1 MPADLQP
8 MAVAT
13 SDPGLYAPHA
23 GAPAVEALLDAAR
36 PLEGARVLH
45 LTVAG
50 AQGRIS
56 ETLGGLLALEAGAGV
71 AVEWNVLFGDPEL
84 RRVAAALHGG
94 LRGGESAIADADWAH
109 YLDACERIAREL
121 AGRHDVVVLHDP
133 GALGLAP
140 ALGAAAVW
148 SCHVDASRA
157 EDEALERAAV
167 LADACSGVL
176 APDASF
182 LPGRL
187 AGDGFR
193 AVAPGI
199 DPLDPRNLEL
209 EPRLPGRVVRSLG
222 VDLDR
227 PFVLQ
232 ALELDRW
239 DDPHTTIECF
249 RLAREEAPGLQLVLA
264 AHLDATATEAWRA
277 AKEVSDYSSGMEDLL
292 LLTSYEPLGSLE
304 VGSLQHLARVVLELS
319 TGEGLHLGP
328 CEALWKRTPVVGG
341 PDGGLHLTVR
351 DGVDGFI
358 AQGVEEIARRLV
370 DLIHDPGLA
379 VEMGRAG
386 RERVRER
393 FLVTAAAERE
403 LRALAELA

>member
-1 MPADLQP
+1 
-8 MAVAT
+8 
-13 SDPGLYAPHA
+13 
-23 GAPAVEALLDAAR
+23 
-36 PLEGARVLH
+36 
-45 LTVAG
+45 
-50 AQGRIS
+50 
-56 ETLGGLLALEAGAGV
+56 
-71 AVEWNVLFGDPEL
+71 
-84 RRVAAALHGG
+84 
-94 LRGGESAIADADWAH
+94 
-109 YLDACERIAREL
+109 
-121 AGRHDVVVLHDP
+121 
-133 GALGLAP
+133 
-140 ALGAAAVW
+140 
-148 SCHVDASRA
+148 
-157 EDEALERAAV
+157 
-167 LADACSGVL
+167 
-176 APDASF
+176 
-182 LPGRL
+182 
-187 AGDGFR
+187 
-193 AVAPGI
+193 
-199 DPLDPRNLEL
+199 
-209 EPRLPGRVVRSLG
+209 

-249 RLAREEAPGLQLVLA
+249 RLAREEAHGLQLVLA
-264 AHLDATATEAWRA
+264 AHLDATATDAWHS

-358 AQGVEEIARRLV
+358 AQGVEETARRLV
-370 DLIHDPGLA
+370 DLVIDPGLA

-393 FLVTAAAERE
+393 FLVTTAAERE

>member
-36 PLEGARVLH
+36 PLDGARVLH

-50 AQGRIS
+50 AQGRLA
-56 ETLGGLLALEAGAGV
+56 ETLGGRLALEAGAGV
-71 AVEWNVLFGDPEL
+71 GVEWNVLFGDPEL
-84 RRVAAALHGG
+84 RRVAGALHSG
-94 LRGGESAIADADWAH
+94 LRGAESAIADADWAR
-109 YLDACERIAREL
+109 YLDACARIARGLE
-121 AGRHDVVVLHDP
+121 GGHDLVVLHDP

-140 ALGAAAVW
+140 ALGAQAVW

-157 EDEALERAAV
+157 EEEALERAVV
-167 LADACSGVL
+167 LVDACSGVL
-176 APDASF
+176 APDLSF
-182 LPGRL
+182 LPERL
-187 AGDGFR
+187 VGDRVR

-264 AHLDATATEAWRA
+264 AQFDAAATETWRA
-277 AKEVSDYSSGMEDLL
+277 AKEVSDYSAGTEDLL

-304 VGSLQHLARVVLELS
+304 LGALQHLARVVLELS

-341 PDGGLHLTVR
+341 EDGGLHLTVR
-351 DGVDGFI
+351 DGVDGFLTHD
-358 AQGVEEIARRLV
+358 AEDTARRIV
-370 DLIHDPGLA
+370 ELIRDPGLA